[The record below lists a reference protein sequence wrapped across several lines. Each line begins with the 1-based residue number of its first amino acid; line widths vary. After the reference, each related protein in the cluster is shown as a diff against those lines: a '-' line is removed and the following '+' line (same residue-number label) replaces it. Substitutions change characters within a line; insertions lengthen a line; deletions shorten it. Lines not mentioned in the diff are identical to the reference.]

1 VGKEGCSGGRG
12 SHLCG
17 AGAAAVATHSPGA
30 LLGAGGSAARGR
42 ASERALGA
50 GFSRGGARPLL
61 ALRPVVST
69 ELQGRRGAR
78 GKRRVQEQSRESPR
92 RRLQSHSAASRASR
106 GAIAQ
111 RPAGP
116 EPVTP
121 SPLPQAWSKSL
132 RGASCSA
139 LLPGSQPPTDRSRLR
154 APPAQAGEVSCA
166 RCLAREP
173 AGGRRRRSVGTMD
186 WDWGNRCSRP
196 GRRDLLCVLALLAGC
211 LLPVCRTRV
220 YTNHW
225 AVKIAGGFAEA
236 DRIASKYGFIN
247 VGQVTNPR

>member
-1 VGKEGCSGGRG
+1 MLRGRG

-17 AGAAAVATHSPGA
+17 AGAAAVATHSPRA
-30 LLGAGGSAARGR
+30 LLGAGGSAASGR
-42 ASERALGA
+42 ASERLGD
-50 GFSRGGARPLL
+50 GFSRGGARPLPAL
-61 ALRPVVST
+61 CPLPALRPVVST

-78 GKRRVQEQSRESPR
+78 GKPRVQEQSRESLR
-92 RRLQSHSAASRASR
+92 RRLQSHSAASRASQ
-106 GAIAQ
+106 GAVAHAPPAQ
-111 RPAGP
+111 S
-116 EPVTP
+116 P
-121 SPLPQAWSKSL
+121 SPQCPLPQGWSKSL

-139 LLPGSQPPTDRSRLR
+139 PLPGSLPPTDRSRLR
-154 APPAQAGEVSCA
+154 ARPAQAGEVSCA
-166 RCLAREP
+166 RPLAREP
-173 AGGRRRRSVGTMD
+173 AGRRRRQSAGTMD

-225 AVKIAGGFAEA
+225 AVKIAGGFSEA

-247 VGQVTNPR
+247 VGQVTDPQ